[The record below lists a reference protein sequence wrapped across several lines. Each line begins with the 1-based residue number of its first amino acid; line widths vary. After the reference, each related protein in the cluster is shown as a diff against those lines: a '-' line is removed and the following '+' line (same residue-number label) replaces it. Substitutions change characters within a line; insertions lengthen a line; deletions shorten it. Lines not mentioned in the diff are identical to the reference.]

1 VALLVLNLFKDS
13 AEYNLDTL
21 LSQIEAKPVTG
32 AAFSI
37 ARFKIKLNFFLGLNK
52 IVSTHIE
59 SCTPR
64 TWKSF
69 RLFAGDGTTVGLP
82 ASPKVKKHFGFF
94 DITDGS
100 KYTCLANA
108 CMLYDVLSGLV
119 LYTVIA
125 PCSFGEGTLMVTTP
139 EWLLVQVAEFA
150 G

>member
-1 VALLVLNLFKDS
+1 MHAQDMEEFPPLCRRWHYS
-13 AEYNLDTL
+13 RPTC
-21 LSQIEAKPVTG
+21 IAKG
-32 AAFSI
+32 
-37 ARFKIKLNFFLGLNK
+37 
-52 IVSTHIE
+52 E
-59 SCTPR
+59 
-64 TWKSF
+64 
-69 RLFAGDGTTVGLP
+69 
-82 ASPKVKKHFGFF
+82 KHFGFF

>member
-1 VALLVLNLFKDS
+1 M
-13 AEYNLDTL
+13 
-21 LSQIEAKPVTG
+21 
-32 AAFSI
+32 
-37 ARFKIKLNFFLGLNK
+37 
-52 IVSTHIE
+52 STHIE